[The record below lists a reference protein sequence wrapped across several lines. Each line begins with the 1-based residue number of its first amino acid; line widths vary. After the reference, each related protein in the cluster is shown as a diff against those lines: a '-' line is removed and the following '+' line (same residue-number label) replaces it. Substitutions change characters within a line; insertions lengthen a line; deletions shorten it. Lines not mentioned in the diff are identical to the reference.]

1 MITVA
6 AKSCQSMVEMNVW
19 RVCEVIVDLV
29 GRARK
34 IEKAVEKGVVWEM
47 DGGGRCLWVL
57 NSTKKKKN
65 LVLVVGG
72 GTWWNQCW
80 VGFGGFWWVLV
91 AAKSGF
97 SSWLKWWV
105 NK

>member
-57 NSTKKKKN
+57 NSTKKKKIWFWS
-65 LVLVVGG
+65 LEGELGGISVG
-72 GTWWNQCW
+72 
-80 VGFGGFWWVLV
+80 
-91 AAKSGF
+91 
-97 SSWLKWWV
+97 
-105 NK
+105 

>member
-57 NSTKKKKN
+57 NSKKKKKIWFWS
-65 LVLVVGG
+65 LEGELGGISVG
-72 GTWWNQCW
+72 
-80 VGFGGFWWVLV
+80 
-91 AAKSGF
+91 
-97 SSWLKWWV
+97 
-105 NK
+105 